1 MKKSAFISLLLTT
14 MLISLSSA
22 VLASKPV
29 PKDVRYLLGMYYGN
43 GSVFLVRENHGNLEI
58 VYRTDSEDT
67 DFSMANIFPLK
78 KNHFDSYTINE
89 GGPLLSAEAG
99 VHFERDSNGNGVVC
113 KIGGKRFARNFYPGE
128 GDKVLRLEKTL
139 EYDQLKSAAVQAALP
154 AKLAQ
159 GQAAK
164 LVPLK
169 KIIPDARFSL
179 PYAGTNNIFGLPL
192 YNTSE
197 IFMDL
202 DAANALKRVSDRLA
216 VQGYGLMIWEGYRP
230 WHVSKLASDLLPKD
244 KKYMLPLP
252 EKGEDRNT
260 GRTVDVSLYDLTGRK
275 EADMISGFDEISVR
289 QYPGYA
295 GGTEEQR
302 SLRDFLADAMKKEG
316 FIQGKDE
323 WWHFSFG
330 SIEGWQHLN
339 TPYDQ
344 IH

>member
-1 MKKSAFISLLLTT
+1 
-14 MLISLSSA
+14 MLRL
-22 VLASKPV
+22 K
-29 PKDVRYLLGMYYGN
+29 
-43 GSVFLVRENHGNLEI
+43 
-58 VYRTDSEDT
+58 T
-67 DFSMANIFPLK
+67 FPLK

-139 EYDQLKSAAVQAALP
+139 EYEQLKSAAVQAALP

-169 KIIPDARFSL
+169 KIIPNARFSL